1 MHTLYYANG
10 TAALPVHILLEEIG
24 APYETV
30 RIDFAKR
37 AQTSPDYL
45 AINPKGRVPSL
56 VTPDGILTE
65 TPAILAYLAQR
76 FPEKA
81 LAPQDAF
88 NFARAQSFNAYLAAT
103 VHVNHAHRHRGAR
116 WSDDPS
122 CWDSMTA
129 KVASNMTECAAM
141 IEQHYL
147 DGPWVLG
154 AAYSMCD
161 PYLHLIA
168 RWLPVDGCDRAA
180 FPKIQAHYEAML
192 ARPATARIT
201 ALHD

>member
-76 FPEKA
+76 FPEKG